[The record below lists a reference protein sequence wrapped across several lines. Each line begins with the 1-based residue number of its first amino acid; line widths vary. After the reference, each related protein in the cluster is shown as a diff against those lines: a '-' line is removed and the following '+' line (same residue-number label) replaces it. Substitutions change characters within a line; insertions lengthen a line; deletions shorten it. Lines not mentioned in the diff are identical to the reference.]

1 MNPFVKSQLP
11 FDKQNDLLVYK
22 PGKQRSVQEQL
33 LLREAQLSQA
43 QRMAGMASW
52 EWYFGETTIHWS
64 PEMYVFWGYEPDE
77 IEVNLDNVAQTT
89 HLDDLPILQ
98 SAIGRAIS
106 GENVEMK
113 YRRYDKF
120 GREIF
125 IHTIGRIIRNEQ
137 DQPVGVFGID
147 MNITKQQE
155 QEAEL
160 LALNAQLQVKNRE
173 LEQHNRELNAF
184 TYMASHDLQEPLRKI
199 KTFNEM
205 ILAGE
210 ADSLTEQG
218 RDFFRRSV
226 NATERMQMLIRDLIA
241 YAQLSDGNEAQR
253 PTELTL
259 LLGEIQADLR
269 DDIAEKQAVI
279 ETNGL
284 PTLPVVTFMF
294 RQLLENML
302 SNALKYST
310 PARPPLIR
318 LNYDLITSA
327 EPLMHQ
333 LTISDNGIGFDPIY
347 NERVLGL
354 FQRLHGRTTYSGTG
368 IGLAICQRVMQN
380 HGGTIIAEGI
390 PGEGAT
396 FTMRWPVKQGLGD

>member
-1 MNPFVKSQLP
+1 MSQSADNQLP
-11 FDKQNDLLVYK
+11 SVDRNGILLPR
-22 PGKQRSVQEQL
+22 PGRQRSVRERL

-52 EWYFGETTIHWS
+52 EWYFGDTTIHWS

-77 IEVNLDNVAQTT
+77 MEVNLDSVAQST

-98 SAIGRAIS
+98 SAINQALA

-137 DQPVGVFGID
+137 EQPVGVFGID
-147 MNITKQQE
+147 MNITKQQQ

-160 LALNAQLQVKNRE
+160 LTLNRQLEAKNRE
-173 LEQHNRELNAF
+173 LERRNNELNAF

-205 ILAGE
+205 ILAGQ
-210 ADSLTEQG
+210 ADNLTEQG
-218 RDFFRRSV
+218 REFFRRSV
-226 NATERMQMLIRDLIA
+226 VATERMQALIRDLIA
-241 YAQLSDGNEAQR
+241 FAHLNEDVNPPQPTDLAQL
-253 PTELTL
+253 LTDVT
-259 LLGEIQADLR
+259 GDLR
-269 DDIAEKQAVI
+269 DEITQKQAVI
-279 ETNGL
+279 ESGPL
-284 PTLPVVTFMF
+284 PTLPVVGFMF
-294 RQLLENML
+294 RQLFENML
-302 SNALKYST
+302 NNALKYSD
-310 PARPPLIR
+310 AAKPPLIQ
-318 LNYDLITSA
+318 LNYEQVTVGED
-327 EPLMHQ
+327 PMHQ
-333 LTISDNGIGFDPIY
+333 LTISDNGIGFDPVY
-347 NERVLGL
+347 NKRVLGL

-380 HGGTIIAEGI
+380 HSGTIEAHGK

-396 FTMRWPVKQGLGD
+396 FIMRWPIR

>member
-1 MNPFVKSQLP
+1 MLLKKSAKAQT
-11 FDKQNDLLVYK
+11 
-22 PGKQRSVQEQL
+22 VQEQL

-52 EWYFGETTIHWS
+52 SWYFGDTKVQWS

-77 IEVNLDNVAQTT
+77 IEVDLDSVAQWT

-98 SAIGRAIS
+98 SAIGQVLA

-125 IHTIGRIIRNEQ
+125 IHTIGRILHDEQ
-137 DQPVGVFGID
+137 GQPIGVFGID
-147 MNITKQQE
+147 MNITRQKE

-160 LALNAQLQVKNRE
+160 LALNAQLQAKNRE
-173 LEQHNRELNAF
+173 LEERNNELNAF

-210 ADSLTEQG
+210 TDGLTERG

-241 YAQLSDGNEAQR
+241 YAHLNKADELYE
-253 PTELTL
+253 PTDLATL
-259 LLGEIQADLR
+259 WADVQADLC

-279 ETNGL
+279 EADSL
-284 PTLPVVTFMF
+284 PTVSVVGFMF
-294 RQLLENML
+294 RQLLENL
-302 SNALKYST
+302 LANALKYSN
-310 PARPPLIR
+310 PARQLLIR
-318 LNYDLITSA
+318 LTYVVTTGA
-327 EPLMHQ
+327 EGPMHQ
-333 LTISDNGIGFDPIY
+333 LTIIDNGIGFDPVY

-354 FQRLHGRTTYSGTG
+354 FQRLHGRTVYSGTG
-368 IGLAICQRVMQN
+368 IGLAICRRVMQN
-380 HGGTIIAEGI
+380 HGGIITAEGT

-396 FTMRWPVKQGLGD
+396 FIMRWPQ